1 MSAARTGERPQ
12 GWRARNQLEAG
23 RVRRLQSN
31 LGLAFQLADSES
43 LFGDWATTFKS
54 AELMTEVVR
63 DDVRRVARRYL
74 NIENRTVGILQR
86 PSVSR

>member
-1 MSAARTGERPQ
+1 M
-12 GWRARNQLEAG
+12 
-23 RVRRLQSN
+23 RRLQSN

-43 LFGDWATTFKS
+43 LFGDWTTTFKA
-54 AELMTEVVR
+54 AERMTEVDTDSVM
-63 DDVRRVARRYL
+63 RVARRYL